1 MPSRHFPQNLSQ
13 AQADIWNAP
22 GFPAIRPKM
31 DPAIIDEV
39 LDSMPECLCSMQEFA
54 DMQNVSKV
62 VARQR
67 VVNMRVLVASVLCV
81 TAKQHLSYGTENGY
95 DISDIA
101 GHYNAMAKERNL
113 PEVSPQAIDYQIKK
127 KEFTVLMRSVF
138 EHLKMRGIAM
148 GLDSPKV
155 TYALELISELT
166 GRKITDLIAVD
177 GCYFTVDKL
186 LARFFPASRTA
197 HKEGSKGVAQIGL
210 QSSLTL
216 KSSMLLSV
224 FLTGGTANEPLY
236 VPKVPNIILL
246 CDSAYSSF
254 AQFIEV
260 DDNGAYQVSIG
271 KKNLRGTVIRHAY
284 VDGKEV
290 KNIKGKAPKDFL
302 RYDEH
307 QMVELD
313 IECTATTKFTIVVD
327 SNGVAKLV
335 PRKINLRAIR
345 IYDPIKG
352 PTWVMTNLPAAVPA
366 EVVLCLMRLRWN
378 IERTFL
384 DLKSHNNL
392 RGARTK
398 SRNLTQT
405 LVWASLATS
414 LLKGITIRCT
424 ERLYG
429 RSLSLRRCHKLDQ
442 NDIENASWA
451 GIVITLICGCSLPSA
466 AFSDVV
472 HRLGGSKQTGRCK
485 PSSKRARRM
494 LEHHMDTLIFG
505 SPQSLVVT

>member
-1 MPSRHFPQNLSQ
+1 
-13 AQADIWNAP
+13 
-22 GFPAIRPKM
+22 
-31 DPAIIDEV
+31 
-39 LDSMPECLCSMQEFA
+39 
-54 DMQNVSKV
+54 
-62 VARQR
+62 
-67 VVNMRVLVASVLCV
+67 
-81 TAKQHLSYGTENGY
+81 
-95 DISDIA
+95 
-101 GHYNAMAKERNL
+101 
-113 PEVSPQAIDYQIKK
+113 
-127 KEFTVLMRSVF
+127 
-138 EHLKMRGIAM
+138 
-148 GLDSPKV
+148 
-155 TYALELISELT
+155 
-166 GRKITDLIAVD
+166 
-177 GCYFTVDKL
+177 
-186 LARFFPASRTA
+186 
-197 HKEGSKGVAQIGL
+197 
-210 QSSLTL
+210 
-216 KSSMLLSV
+216 MLLSV

-398 SRNLTQT
+398 SR
-405 LVWASLATS
+405 
-414 LLKGITIRCT
+414 
-424 ERLYG
+424 LYG

-494 LEHHMDTLIFG
+494 LEHHMDTLIFE
-505 SPQSLVVT
+505 LVTAVSKGKLLLPYKPILTSA